1 MRATIT
7 KNISLNIDGLDKDVF
22 ALETD
27 VNKTKDHL
35 GNDILVFNQA
45 ELERNIASIS
55 VLSAGGMDISINISG
70 LIAAKDAG
78 NLPTIL
84 TSNTIRL
91 AVSELLLSPI
101 QVGYITINYN
111 TIASLPGSGM
121 NLPVSVDAYALPSS
135 TTTSSKQ
142 LLSVNDINA
151 FIDYVSS
158 MM

>member
-1 MRATIT
+1 MFQKKAGLWPCCHIYWFLAQCLF
-7 KNISLNIDGLDKDVF
+7 SLL
-22 ALETD
+22 L
-27 VNKTKDHL
+27 
-35 GNDILVFNQA
+35 
-45 ELERNIASIS
+45 
-55 VLSAGGMDISINISG
+55 
-70 LIAAKDAG
+70 
-78 NLPTIL
+78 LPTIL